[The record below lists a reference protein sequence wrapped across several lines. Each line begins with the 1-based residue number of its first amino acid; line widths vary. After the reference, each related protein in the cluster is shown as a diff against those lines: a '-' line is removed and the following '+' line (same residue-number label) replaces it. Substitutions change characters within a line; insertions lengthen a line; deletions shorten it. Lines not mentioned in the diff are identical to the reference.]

1 MVPIEVKASAGRS
14 RSLDRLLASKSV
26 PYGIKLTGGNVGVSR
41 KKITLPH
48 YMSMFL

>member
-1 MVPIEVKASAGRS
+1 MFEGREGQTLEIS
-14 RSLDRLLASKSV
+14 LASKSV
-26 PYGIKLTGGNVGVSR
+26 PYGIKLTGGNVGVSG